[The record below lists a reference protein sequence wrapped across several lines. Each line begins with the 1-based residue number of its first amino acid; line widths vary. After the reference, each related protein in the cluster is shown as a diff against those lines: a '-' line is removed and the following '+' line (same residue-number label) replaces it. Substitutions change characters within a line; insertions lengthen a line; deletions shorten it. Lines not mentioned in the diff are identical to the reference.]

1 MGMDDTVVMR
11 MARKAELDRN
21 FIANSTGG
29 WAKEWRKHGSK
40 GTKYWQRIASRL
52 VAD

>member
-11 MARKAELDRN
+11 MARKTELDRN
-21 FIANSTGG
+21 FIANCWW
-29 WAKEWRKHGSK
+29 WAKDWRKHGRK

-52 VAD
+52 VVD